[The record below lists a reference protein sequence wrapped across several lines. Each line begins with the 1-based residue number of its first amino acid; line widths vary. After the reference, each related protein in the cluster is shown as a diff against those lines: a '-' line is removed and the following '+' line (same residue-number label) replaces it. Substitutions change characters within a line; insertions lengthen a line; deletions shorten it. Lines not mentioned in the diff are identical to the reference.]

1 MKRDQRCLDYRKAIK
16 EGEQELLSL
25 ERRQNYS
32 ILRDRMRFLR
42 LLKSGECPSQAKA
55 GGQIGLGLRGS
66 EKLWKK
72 YRREGIEGLLTYPYE
87 GTKGKLTEKQE
98 QQLFKELQRDDT
110 STLQQACDYVEQKFG
125 VSYTV
130 PGMDYVFKPLK
141 VKKKTGRPVYTNKD
155 YKAEKHFKKKIP
167 STKAAVRKALLPAR

>member
-1 MKRDQRCLDYRKAIK
+1 K

-72 YRREGIEGLLTYPYE
+72 TAGKASRGCSPILIRGQRESSQ
-87 GTKGKLTEKQE
+87 KNKSSSFSRS
-98 QQLFKELQRDDT
+98 FKEMTPQRFSRSATMWSKSLASAIRCLGWIT
-110 STLQQACDYVEQKFG
+110 SL
-125 VSYTV
+125 S
-130 PGMDYVFKPLK
+130 L
-141 VKKKTGRPVYTNKD
+141 
-155 YKAEKHFKKKIP
+155 
-167 STKAAVRKALLPAR
+167 